1 MKLKGGPKLTE
12 DERKRVKFRAGIENV
27 FLVSGISFF
36 IIFDMVS
43 LNIFVWH
50 QKIIYLT
57 FRLQLEIWL
66 QQDRPCAFCD

>member
-1 MKLKGGPKLTE
+1 MKLKGGPKLTG
-12 DERKRVKFRAGIENV
+12 DERESVKFRAGIENV

-57 FRLQLEIWL
+57 FRLQLEI
-66 QQDRPCAFCD
+66 